1 MGRNK
6 NLDLT
11 ENEKA
16 AVYYHVFAGCKN
28 RDTLLRIAYGPDH
41 VNGLALSTAKTKSNY
56 WFNSFKIQ
64 KYIET
69 IQEVKNNMIAS
80 GLLISEP
87 VEGDQTE
94 QKEGQK
100 AEFLNLLDRDVFLD
114 EINKRANKVTEEKEK
129 REYLKMISDNLRY
142 KDSENGENNDI
153 QRFYMPILCQDC
165 PLYQKENEK

>member
-6 NLDLT
+6 KLELT

-28 RDTLLRIAYGPDH
+28 REILLRIAYGPDH

-64 KYIET
+64 KYIEQ
-69 IQEVKNNMIAS
+69 IQEIKNNMIAS
-80 GLLISEP
+80 GSVNNEDLK
-87 VEGDQTE
+87 GDQTE
-94 QKEGQK
+94 PEDSKK
-100 AEFLNLLDRDVFLD
+100 AEFLNLLDRDIFLD

-129 REYLKMISDNLRY
+129 REYFKMISDNLRY
-142 KDSENGENNDI
+142 KDSETGENNEV
-153 QRFYMPILCQDC
+153 QRFYTPILCQDC
-165 PLYQKENEK
+165 PLYQKESEK